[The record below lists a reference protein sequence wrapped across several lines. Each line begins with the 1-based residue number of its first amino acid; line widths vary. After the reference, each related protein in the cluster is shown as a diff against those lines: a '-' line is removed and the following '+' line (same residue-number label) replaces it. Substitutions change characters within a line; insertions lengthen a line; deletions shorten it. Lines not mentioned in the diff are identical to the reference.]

1 MAVRPVADRGLKLVS
16 GGTAPLQV
24 FVPERLMDG
33 MVLLLNDPP
42 EGISIQE
49 VRAAPNGMSLLLHAD
64 AKVAPGLKGNLIL
77 DAFMDRI
84 VTPQNGTPTKRRALL
99 GTLPAVP
106 FEVTK

>member
-1 MAVRPVADRGLKLVS
+1 
-16 GGTAPLQV
+16 
-24 FVPERLMDG
+24 MDG